1 MILFVYR
8 YYDGA
13 RIEEN
18 SLIHTFHLQ
27 MNLYNV
33 LEMLEWG
40 SDELIS
46 RDLLLDQFVHASN
59 CRPDKSLD

>member
-33 LEMLEWG
+33 LEMLE
-40 SDELIS
+40 
-46 RDLLLDQFVHASN
+46 
-59 CRPDKSLD
+59 